1 MKHLRPIIVMIFFV
15 SSGIIYAQD
24 AIDLSLSRAFA
35 MGLTNRYDAQA
46 NKLNIDLANNAVK
59 RSQKEWLPDINVSID
74 IKYNT
79 QLQTSVIGGF
89 GEIKMGTKNY
99 TGFSLDLT
107 QSIYKPG
114 LNTDIKIAQNAALLE
129 QEKRR
134 ENDILIKQ
142 SIAKVY
148 LNVILRKVQ
157 WNIATEA
164 SGRNSEFSAIA
175 EKKFKLGVL
184 LENDYLKST
193 LYCKNA
199 ELSEVKAKHNYDLAM
214 MQLKYQLN
222 IKNSTI
228 IILTDSIEN
237 FKKENTNTL
246 SGNYER
252 TELKQLELQY
262 SSNEL
267 YFKKCNYYFLPTVS
281 FVANYTTEFQA
292 ENYHYSRNG
301 WSPFN
306 YVGIKLNM
314 PIYTGNLKNVNTKT
328 EYRIK
333 MAQTELNIKQKQ
345 QEINTEILQYKTELD
360 NAENAIE
367 MSKNNLELAKKVHQS
382 QLNAFQLGTATYSS
396 ILDAENSLTTSDQ
409 NYIEAVYSYLLS
421 KINYEKVIG
430 KL

>member
-1 MKHLRPIIVMIFFV
+1 MP
-15 SSGIIYAQD
+15 
-24 AIDLSLSRAFA
+24 
-35 MGLTNRYDAQA
+35 
-46 NKLNIDLANNAVK
+46 
-59 RSQKEWLPDINVSID
+59 
-74 IKYNT
+74 
-79 QLQTSVIGGF
+79 
-89 GEIKMGTKNY
+89 
-99 TGFSLDLT
+99 
-107 QSIYKPG
+107 
-114 LNTDIKIAQNAALLE
+114 
-129 QEKRR
+129 
-134 ENDILIKQ
+134 
-142 SIAKVY
+142 
-148 LNVILRKVQ
+148 
-157 WNIATEA
+157 
-164 SGRNSEFSAIA
+164 
-175 EKKFKLGVL
+175 
-184 LENDYLKST
+184 
-193 LYCKNA
+193 
-199 ELSEVKAKHNYDLAM
+199 
-214 MQLKYQLN
+214 LKYQLN